1 MRSSGNVLKKCCY
14 RSLRENRK
22 RTAVTIV
29 GITLATAL
37 ITAVACL
44 VVSFRASMIAYERR
58 QNGDFHYEF
67 QGVAQ
72 EYLKYFQNNQYVEK
86 YALAEQIGYAM
97 LEGSQNPDKPYL
109 FISAI
114 GEEAEEAFAL
124 QLAEGRMP
132 ENSSELVIGRHIRS
146 NGLVDVK
153 VGDTLTLSVGDR
165 CFDGNELTQEDAY
178 IEGEE
183 SLEHLREET
192 YRVVGIVERP
202 NMEIEP
208 RIAPGYSVF
217 TRLEEPGE
225 GEILDVYVSYTKRG
239 LKRAEQVNA
248 GILGIS
254 EELYQRYYGDDNN
267 LWYQRYGSDFS
278 LFTEEEARQ
287 IRKVAENVKENYWLL
302 KWELLIFS
310 SNTMNML
317 YGMSAIAILII
328 IVTSVFCIHNSFTI
342 SLTEKMKLYGR
353 LSSVGTTSAQ
363 QRKIVYYEA
372 LFLGLAGIP
381 LGVFCGIAASV
392 ILVKA
397 VGGLVEEALGIGLV
411 FRISVSAILLA
422 TVLSMVTVF
431 FSAYRSARRA
441 ARISPISA
449 IRANDTVK
457 IRRKEMR
464 CPGFIGRL
472 SGIGGQIAYR
482 NLKRAKVKYR
492 TTVISIVVSVAAFIG
507 MSTFVQLMNQ
517 ASYIYYE
524 NTEYQL
530 RASIYQWEFY
540 DQAVAITKL
549 DGVQEAEIIR
559 TARCTI
565 DHTDIRYTE
574 GYLRNFTLGEPDEE
588 HEIVIHSLGEEAYKR
603 YCDKVGVSVEEA
615 KDKAIVLAEYYW
627 EYQKDNGKR
636 YVEEGKIA
644 QFEKGD
650 IIRGTGTAEEMEIE
664 VLTQTEETFMYLSN
678 HSSNNITLIVSDEW
692 MDAQTQLSRYDN
704 IEVCIKCDDVY
715 RIEENIRND
724 MQLQHFTITNY
735 EAQYRADR
743 SLHLVVAIFLYGFIT
758 VVALI
763 GVTNIFNTITTN
775 MELRAP
781 EFAMLRSVGMTGREF
796 RRMIWLEGMFYGGK
810 SLLIGVPLGILLSIC
825 FHRAFG
831 LSISAAFRFP
841 WMGTG
846 TAIAA
851 VILLLYVIMHY
862 SMGKINRKNIIETI
876 QNENI

>member
-114 GEEAEEAFAL
+114 GEEAAEAFAL

-132 ENSSELVIGRHIRS
+132 ENSSEIVIGRHIRS
-146 NGLVDVK
+146 NGLVDLK

-165 CFDGNELTQEDAY
+165 CFEGYELAQETPYLENEET
-178 IEGEE
+178 
-183 SLEHLREET
+183 LEHMRQET
-192 YRVVGIVERP
+192 YTVVGIVERP
-202 NMEIEP
+202 NTEIEP
-208 RIAPGYSVF
+208 RTAPGYSVF
-217 TRLEEPGE
+217 TRLDEPKE
-225 GEILDVYVSYTKRG
+225 GEILDVYVSYTKKG
-239 LKRAEQVNA
+239 LKRAKQVNA
-248 GILGIS
+248 GILGIT
-254 EELYQRYYGDDNN
+254 EDLYEKYYEGTQG
-267 LWYQRYGSDFS
+267 LC
-278 LFTEEEARQ
+278 TEEEVRQ
-287 IRKVAENVKENYWLL
+287 VQKVAACVIENYWLL

-353 LSSVGTTSAQ
+353 LSSVGTTSGQ

-397 VGGLVEEALGIGLV
+397 VGGLVEEAMGIGLV
-411 FRISVSAILLA
+411 FGISISAILLA

-457 IRRKEMR
+457 IRRKEIR
-464 CPGFIGRL
+464 CPGFTGRL
-472 SGIGGQIAYR
+472 FGIGGKIAYR

-530 RASIYQWEFY
+530 RASIYQWKFY

-574 GYLRNFTLGEPDEE
+574 EYLRNFTPGEPDEE
-588 HEIVIHSLGEEAYKR
+588 RQIVIQSLGAEAYKR

-615 KDKAIVLAEYYW
+615 KNKAIVRAEYYW
-627 EYQKDNGKR
+627 EYQEQNGKR

-650 IIRGTGTAEEMEIE
+650 IIRGTGTAEGMTIE

-692 MDAQTQLSRYDN
+692 MDARTQLTRYDN
-704 IEVCIKCDDVY
+704 IEVCVKCDDAY

-743 SLHLVVAIFLYGFIT
+743 SMHLVVAIFLYGFIT

-810 SLLIGVPLGILLSIC
+810 SLLIGVPLGILLSGC

-831 LSISAAFRFP
+831 MSISAAFRFP

-851 VILLLYVIMHY
+851 VILLLYVIMRY
-862 SMGKINRKNIIETI
+862 SMGKINRKNIIDTI